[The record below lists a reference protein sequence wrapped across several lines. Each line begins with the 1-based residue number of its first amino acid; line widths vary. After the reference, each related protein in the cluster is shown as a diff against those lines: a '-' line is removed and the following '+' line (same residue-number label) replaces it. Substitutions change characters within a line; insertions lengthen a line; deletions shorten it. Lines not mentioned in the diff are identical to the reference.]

1 MRSSTTPPSSRQHR
15 VYCACPGPIRDRSL
29 VRQLSTKAA
38 APGPRT
44 VPVPRC
50 ETSKSPTAVR
60 TAVSSAITPPPAYS
74 IGIDQPLKS
83 ASLAPRATWRS
94 CRGEVLTAGH
104 ASRIPRIDAVPPT
117 ITTTDRPLEKL
128 SGDAVVVGVGKGPDG
143 LLPTPGSEAVD
154 RLLGGRLFGALA
166 DLGARG
172 AEEEVTRLPT
182 FGQGPFPV
190 VVAVG
195 LGGPSPDGGYSPDVV
210 RRAAGAASRALS
222 GRGSVVTLL
231 AAVGGPRDA
240 ERLRAVGEGSLLGA
254 YEFTEYKSDLPADR
268 PTPPSSFEVV
278 VPDVGAAKAPLKHI
292 RAGADAVWLVRDLV
306 NTPPNDLYPAELAA
320 RGAAAGEK
328 AGLSVEVLDEKG
340 LAAGG
345 YGGILAVGGGSTR
358 GPRLLRLT
366 YKGKKGGRKIA
377 LVGKGIT
384 FDSGGLS
391 IKPALNMENMK
402 SDMAGAAAV
411 IATVCLVAELELP
424 VEVIA
429 TVPIAENLPSG
440 TAYRPADVVTFR
452 NGKKAEITNTDAEGS
467 VVLADALARAAEDS
481 PDALLETSTL
491 TGAQQVAL
499 GNRTSGVMGTDELR
513 DAVVAAGRR
522 SGEAMWP

>member
-1 MRSSTTPPSSRQHR
+1 M
-15 VYCACPGPIRDRSL
+15 RDRSL
-29 VRQLSTKAA
+29 VRHRSTKAA
-38 APGPRT
+38 APCPRT

-50 ETSKSPTAVR
+50 ETSNNPTAVR
-60 TAVSSAITPPPAYS
+60 TAVCSARTPPPAYS
-74 IGIDQPLKS
+74 IGMDQPLKS
-83 ASLAPRATWRS
+83 ASLAPRATCRS
-94 CRGEVLTAGH
+94 CRGEVRGLTAGH
-104 ASRIPRIDAVPPT
+104 ASRAHTIGSVPPT

-128 SGDAVVVGVGKGPDG
+128 SADAVVVGVGKGPDG

-154 RLLGGRLFGALA
+154 RLLGGKLFAALA

-195 LGGPSPDGGYSPDVV
+195 LGAPSADGGYSPDVV

-231 AAVGGPRDA
+231 AAVGGTPDV
-240 ERLRAVGEGSLLGA
+240 ERLHAVGAGSRLGA
-254 YEFTEYKSDLPADR
+254 DEVTEYKSDLPADR

-278 VPDVGAAKAPLKHI
+278 VPDAGAAKAPLKHI
-292 RAGADAVWLVRDLV
+292 RAVADAIWLVRDLV
-306 NTPPNDLYPAELAA
+306 NPPPNDLYPAELAA

-328 AGLSVEVLDEKG
+328 AGLSVEILDEKA

-345 YGGILAVGGGSTR
+345 YGGILAVGAGSAR
-358 GPRLLRLT
+358 GPRALRVAST
-366 YKGKKGGRKIA
+366 GREGKEKNA

-391 IKPALNMENMK
+391 IKPALNMQNMK

-411 IATVCLVAELELP
+411 IAAVCLVADLGLP
-424 VEVIA
+424 VEVTA
-429 TVPIAENLPSG
+429 TVPIAENLPGGS
-440 TAYRPADVVTFR
+440 AYRPADIVTFR
-452 NGKKAEITNTDAEGS
+452 NGK
-467 VVLADALARAAEDS
+467 
-481 PDALLETSTL
+481 
-491 TGAQQVAL
+491 
-499 GNRTSGVMGTDELR
+499 
-513 DAVVAAGRR
+513 
-522 SGEAMWP
+522 